1 MLYIPA
7 PILAFTA
14 SHCQFHWNLN
24 EILLEK
30 KKDVVS
36 LFSFNPDIGIA
47 SICSY
52 TLASHDIFDIEPT
65 LFLLTDTQRSKL
77 EKLRGKHNVFFDKD
91 RFRIEVG
98 SSTEEMEVSI
108 RPQKTANDRRELYRD
123 MFEFYQPVQLTDNPT
138 FSIKTLQAINLDKYD
153 IYKKYDIEQCTFYKI
168 PSSRNP
174 LNYPLCIEYNPIN
187 VYGCDD
193 PYISQLSIKVYLLQH
208 EWDRG

>member
-36 LFSFNPDIGIA
+36 LLSFNPDIGVA

-52 TLASHDIFDIEPT
+52 TLFSHDIFDIEPT
-65 LFLLTDTQRSKL
+65 LILLTDTQRSIL
-77 EKLRGKHNVFFDKD
+77 EKLRSKHNVFFDTD
-91 RFRIEVG
+91 RFRIENCL
-98 SSTEEMEVSI
+98 TEEMKVSI
-108 RPQKTANDRRELYRD
+108 LLQNKANDRRDLYRD
-123 MFEFYQPVQLTDNPT
+123 MFEIFQPVQLTDNPT
-138 FSIKTLQAINLDKYD
+138 FSIKTLQAINLDKHD

-174 LNYPLCIEYNPIN
+174 LKYPLCIEYNPIN

>member
-1 MLYIPA
+1 MLYYIPA

-14 SHCQFHWNLN
+14 SHCQFNWNLN

-36 LFSFNPDIGIA
+36 LFSFNPDIGVA

-52 TLASHDIFDIEPT
+52 TLSSHDIFDIDPT
-65 LFLLTDTQRSKL
+65 LFLLTDTQRSNL
-77 EKLRGKHNVFFDKD
+77 TKLRSKHNVFFDTD
-91 RFRIEVG
+91 RFRIESG
-98 SSTEEMEVSI
+98 ITREMKVSI
-108 RPQKTANDRRELYRD
+108 LLQNAAIDRRNLYRD
-123 MFEFYQPVQLTDNPT
+123 MFEFFQPVQLTDNPT

-153 IYKKYDIEQCTFYKI
+153 IYKKYNIEQCTFYKI
-168 PSSRNP
+168 QSSRNP
-174 LNYPLCIEYNPIN
+174 LKYPLCIEYNPVN

-208 EWDRG
+208 E